1 MDFLL
6 TNDDGINSLGIS
18 YLKKYLANIGKVTIV
33 APDRERSA
41 TSHALSLNH
50 PIRVKKISKDT
61 YITDGTPADCVN
73 IALSEIFKTPPDF
86 VISGINPNPNL
97 GDDIT
102 YSGTV
107 AAAMEGT
114 LFSIPSIAVSTS
126 NGNKSQ
132 YESAAKVVLETI
144 SFVKEVGLSK
154 DTLLNINVPNHPK
167 GIVITKLA
175 RESTRG
181 KIIKRVDPR
190 GNKYLW
196 IGNKTPIF
204 KDTPDTDIKA
214 FFDHLV
220 SITPLSLDLTN
231 HHFISILRDYH
242 WNLNW

>member
-1 MDFLL
+1 
-6 TNDDGINSLGIS
+6 
-18 YLKKYLANIGKVTIV
+18 
-33 APDRERSA
+33 
-41 TSHALSLNH
+41 
-50 PIRVKKISKDT
+50 
-61 YITDGTPADCVN
+61 
-73 IALSEIFKTPPDF
+73 
-86 VISGINPNPNL
+86 
-97 GDDIT
+97 
-102 YSGTV
+102 
-107 AAAMEGT
+107 
-114 LFSIPSIAVSTS
+114 
-126 NGNKSQ
+126 
-132 YESAAKVVLETI
+132 ETI